1 MHSTSLTT
9 NNYCP
14 MQLNVTKAE
23 NTAIAYLENFL
34 KEVKLDPKF
43 NLVQYKKYREEW
55 AERKHEVSEMIDT
68 FRELKGRMPYYA
80 IFMVINDNAHKRAW
94 VEKNLAK
101 GFKRENAY
109 GFFNL
114 IEAYRVHHGIVGQLN
129 DVGLRVVNA
138 WRKQRGYDVA
148 AFNESLKAIEPM
160 GNAAHMR
167 GANYKAL
174 CKGLG
179 LKVRGEE

>member
-1 MHSTSLTT
+1 
-9 NNYCP
+9 
-14 MQLNVTKAE
+14 MQLNVIKAE
-23 NTAIAYLENFL
+23 NTAIAYLEEVLNGTKAMPTKYNL
-34 KEVKLDPKF
+34 RQYAKE
-43 NLVQYKKYREEW
+43 REIRK
-55 AERKHEVSEMIDT
+55 AEISEMIDT
-68 FRELKGRMPYYA
+68 FREMKDRVPYYA

-109 GFFNL
+109 RFFNL
-114 IEAYRVHHGIVGQLN
+114 IEAYRVHHKIAGQLN

-138 WRKQRGYDVA
+138 WRKQRGYDVE
-148 AFNESLKAIEPM
+148 AFNAALAEIAPL

-167 GANYKAL
+167 GANYKEL

>member
-1 MHSTSLTT
+1 MELR
-9 NNYCP
+9 
-14 MQLNVTKAE
+14 VTKAE
-23 NTAIAYLENFL
+23 NTAVAFLETFYNEAKINPKFHL
-34 KEVKLDPKF
+34 RQYAKERAAFEERKKEVF
-43 NLVQYKKYREEW
+43 EFV
-55 AERKHEVSEMIDT
+55 DT

-114 IEAYRVHHGIVGQLN
+114 IEAYRVHHDIKGQLN

-138 WRKQRGYDVA
+138 WRKQRGYDVE
-148 AFNESLKAIEPM
+148 AFNEALKNIEPM
-160 GNAAHMR
+160 GDAAHMR
-167 GANYKAL
+167 GANYKEL

-179 LKVRGEE
+179 LKVRGESK